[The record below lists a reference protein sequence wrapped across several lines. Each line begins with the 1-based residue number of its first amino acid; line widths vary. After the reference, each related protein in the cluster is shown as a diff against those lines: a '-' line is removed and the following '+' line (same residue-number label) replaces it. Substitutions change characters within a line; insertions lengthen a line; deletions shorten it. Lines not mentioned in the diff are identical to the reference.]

1 MAEKGKKPIPKTQRQ
16 ISISQQ
22 EPYVPP
28 AGAVGFS
35 PTGNPNSEK
44 PFKENRGAQ
53 VSYRG
58 DNTKPLELGFKE
70 IDEAIFYY
78 MDNVIKPSVIQN
90 GQRLNVP
97 FIYGNPE
104 RWKQIQ
110 KDGFYRDRKGKI
122 MMPIIIYKR
131 NSFEKIRNIGNK
143 LDANNPNNVQIFTKG
158 YSVKDAY
165 NNFDLLNNRKP
176 KKDYY
181 AVIIPDYVK
190 ITYDFVIS
198 TYYVEQLNKLIENI
212 NYASDS
218 YWGDPERFKFNA
230 TINNFATPVEIVQG
244 GERTVKA
251 TFSLELYGYLIP
263 QNIQKSM
270 TSISKY
276 SNKSIVNISN
286 ETVSTLHTPSPH
298 PRTIIEPNNDGIT
311 RTETT

>member
-1 MAEKGKKPIPKTQRQ
+1 MAEKGRKPIPKTQRQ

-35 PTGNPNSEK
+35 PTGNPNGEK

-53 VSYRG
+53 ISYRG
-58 DNTKPLELGFKE
+58 DNTKPFTLGFKE

-78 MDNVIKPSVIQN
+78 MNNVIKPSVVQN
-90 GQRLNVP
+90 GQRINVP

-110 KDGFYRDRKGKI
+110 KDGFYRDKKGKI
-122 MMPIIIYKR
+122 MMPIIVYKR
-131 NSFEKIRNIGNK
+131 NNFEKMRNLGNK
-143 LDANNPNNVQIFTKG
+143 LDANNPNNVQVFTKG
-158 YSVKDAY
+158 YSRKDAY

-176 KKDYY
+176 LKEYY
-181 AVIIPDYVK
+181 AVIIPEYVK
-190 ITYDFVIS
+190 ITYDFIVS

-212 NYASDS
+212 NYASDT

-230 TINNFATPVEIVQG
+230 VINSFATPVEIVQG
-244 GERTVKA
+244 GERTVKS
-251 TFSLELYGYLIP
+251 TFSLELYGYLVP

-276 SNKSIVNISN
+276 SSKSIVNINNEAVSN
-286 ETVSTLHTPSPH
+286 FNTQPSP
-298 PRTIIEPNNDGIT
+298 PRDIIEPNNDDIT

>member
-1 MAEKGKKPIPKTQRQ
+1 MAEKGRKPIPKTQRQ

-22 EPYVPP
+22 TPYVNPEN
-28 AGAVGFS
+28 GE
-35 PTGNPNSEK
+35 TLGNPNPEV
-44 PFKENRGAQ
+44 PFNKNRGAQ
-53 VSYRG
+53 VSFKG
-58 DNTKPLELGFKE
+58 DNTKPLTLGFKE
-70 IDEAIFYY
+70 IDEAIMYY
-78 MDNVIKPSVIQN
+78 MNNVIKPSVVQN

-110 KDGFYRDRKGKI
+110 KDGFYRDKKGKI
-122 MMPIIIYKR
+122 MMPIIVFKR
-131 NSFEKIRNIGNK
+131 NSFEKIRNLSNK
-143 LDANNPNNVQIFTKG
+143 LDANNPNNVQVFTKD

-165 NNFDLLNNRKP
+165 NNFNILNGRSPRKE
-176 KKDYY
+176 YY
-181 AVIIPDYVK
+181 AVIMPDYVK
-190 ITYDFVIS
+190 ITYDFIVS

-212 NYASDS
+212 NYASDT

-230 TINNFATPVEIVQG
+230 TINSFATPVEIVQG

-276 SNKSIVNISN
+276 SNKSVVNISN
-286 ETVSTLHTPSPH
+286 ETIGSLLTPPIP
-298 PRTIIEPNNDGIT
+298 PRDVIDSNGSE
-311 RTETT
+311 